1 MYIMSRF
8 SLYFISDLLW
18 SDKIKAE
25 GSRVGWETWRVFIP
39 GLCRPE
45 KVHLENHKPSP
56 FLQGQPSSQRYRSI
70 IPPIHHRYILS
81 SGPVNLTHC
90 PPKAPQRDCVGRKT
104 FLKPIIP
111 LWLLKYLDTFQEF
124 IAKQL
129 WSKCP
134 CKKKNN
140 SRIYSIGLVH
150 FHKHLWPNARPSC
163 LTTPQLRAASPP
175 SLLRTTVA
183 VFYYISL
190 ALIYSH
196 FSHPSDL
203 CRQVPQIANP
213 TQINEILLA

>member
-25 GSRVGWETWRVFIP
+25 GSRVGGETWSVFIP

-134 CKKKNN
+134 CKKKITVEFIVLAWFTFTNT
-140 SRIYSIGLVH
+140 
-150 FHKHLWPNARPSC
+150 FDP
-163 LTTPQLRAASPP
+163 TPVLHAWLLLSSVQPAHHPCWEPP
-175 SLLRTTVA
+175 
-183 VFYYISL
+183 
-190 ALIYSH
+190 
-196 FSHPSDL
+196 
-203 CRQVPQIANP
+203 
-213 TQINEILLA
+213 